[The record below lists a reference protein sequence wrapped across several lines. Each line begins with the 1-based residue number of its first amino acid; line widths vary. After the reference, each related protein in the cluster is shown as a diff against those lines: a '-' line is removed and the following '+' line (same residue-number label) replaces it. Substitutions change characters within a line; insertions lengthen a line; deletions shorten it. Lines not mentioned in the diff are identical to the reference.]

1 MDKHNELQAVLTN
14 KKKVLIIGP
23 NGAGKST
30 FAAKLGTC
38 YDFEVCHL
46 DKLFWQENWN
56 AVTKDEFEKKV
67 NEVMC
72 SEKSYIIDG
81 DYFFNLEKRL
91 EHADLVI
98 WIKIPLLV
106 CVANIIKRRFKYA
119 MNTRPDIT
127 EGCDEKLSLSFLM
140 YALRYNKRSGKQTK
154 ELLDNVYEKELFII
168 DSYRKLN
175 NYC

>member
-1 MDKHNELQAVLTN
+1 MDRHNELQAVLTN
-14 KKKVLIIGP
+14 KQKILIIGP

-30 FAAKLGTC
+30 FAAKLGKR
-38 YDFEVCHL
+38 YNFEVCHL
-46 DKLFWQENWN
+46 DKLFLQENWN
-56 AVTKDEFEKKV
+56 AVTKIEFENKV
-67 NEVMC
+67 NEIMC
-72 SEKSYIIDG
+72 SEQPYIIDG

-106 CVANIIKRRFKYA
+106 CVANIVKRRFKYMMTA
-119 MNTRPDIT
+119 RPDIT
-127 EGCDEKLSLSFLM
+127 EGCEEKLSLSFLM

-154 ELLDNVYEKELFII
+154 ELLENVYDKELFVI
-168 DSYRKLN
+168 DSYRKLK

>member
-30 FAAKLGTC
+30 FAAKLGTY

-119 MNTRPDIT
+119 MDTRPDIT